1 MHLLQNKGLSQDAL
15 KGASV
20 GRDRASESMLLGVT
34 STSCDAA
41 DHALLQA
48 EVTGPHINVGDRLV
62 SPYKTKIETPL
73 VKPCGRV
80 SVSQDGQFSLWMLI
94 EIRDWSLHVWPG
106 SEESWLIVMLGAGG
120 GHTLG
125 QG

>member
-1 MHLLQNKGLSQDAL
+1 MIERLRACCL
-15 KGASV
+15 ASHPHPV
-20 GRDRASESMLLGVT
+20 MLL
-34 STSCDAA
+34 
-41 DHALLQA
+41 
-48 EVTGPHINVGDRLV
+48 I
-62 SPYKTKIETPL
+62 I
-73 VKPCGRV
+73 V